1 MSQRSVLLT
10 SYIGVFFWISES
22 SICWVL
28 KSLSSASKHCSCFV
42 VLRFRTQRERERESA
57 CVCVFLL
64 VFLLGGVSVLSVC
77 WVAGVSSKLVH
88 GSA

>member
-1 MSQRSVLLT
+1 V
-10 SYIGVFFWISES
+10 
-22 SICWVL
+22 
-28 KSLSSASKHCSCFV
+28 
-42 VLRFRTQRERERESA
+42 
-57 CVCVFLL
+57 CVCLCVFLL